1 MLHKGLRKVSQIVYN
16 IVYLENKSE
25 LSRLLKLIMRSLIW
39 KILTIPSGNENVKQ
53 KSVCA
58 LLLGEHSNITTW
70 QAYSDHYLQYF
81 SLQVATRN

>member
-1 MLHKGLRKVSQIVYN
+1 MLHKGLRKVSLIVYN

-70 QAYSDHYLQYF
+70 QA
-81 SLQVATRN
+81 